1 MDSESADFT
10 AARLLRA
17 FFNKFD
23 QKETAGPIGSPAN
36 AVELAGKNGNPS
48 PASDSSK
55 LEAWPRP
62 WQSA

>member
-17 FFNKFD
+17 FFNRFD
-23 QKETAGPIGSPAN
+23 QKEPVGPFGSPAGS
-36 AVELAGKNGNPS
+36 VELGGKSGNQPAGPDS
-48 PASDSSK
+48 PNF
-55 LEAWPRP
+55 EAWPRP

>member
-17 FFNKFD
+17 FFNRFD
-23 QKETAGPIGSPAN
+23 QKEAIPPAGLPAG
-36 AVELAGKNGNPS
+36 VIELAGKQADPS
-48 PASDSSK
+48 VASDTLN

>member
-17 FFNKFD
+17 FFDRFD
-23 QKETAGPIGSPAN
+23 QKEPFGPIGSSAG

-48 PASDSSK
+48 PASDNSH

>member
-17 FFNKFD
+17 FFNKID
-23 QKETAGPIGSPAN
+23 QQEPMAPAASHAGV
-36 AVELAGKNGNPS
+36 VELARKNGDPI
-48 PASDSSK
+48 PASSCLN